1 MNLRRLLLGVLCS
14 ILITTPLLAQKEAP
28 PAGGEP
34 KDFSLPEKQSIA
46 LDNGLN
52 ATLVQYGAL
61 PKVAIRI
68 VVRAGN
74 LNESADE
81 VWLADLTGRMMQEGT
96 TTLGSQELAAR
107 FASMGGE
114 LSVSTGLD
122 TMTVGATVLS
132 EFAAEA
138 ATLLAEVARTPALP
152 EAELDR
158 IKGDMNRELSISMT
172 RAQSQATERFYAL
185 LYGDHPYGRLYPT
198 EEMLN
203 GYGIEQLRA
212 WHDTNFGAQ
221 RTRVYVVGRFDT
233 AAVEAAIG
241 ESFNDWQPGEEALIN
256 PPEMQSGRRVHL
268 IDRPDAPQSTIRLG
282 LPTIGPSHEDYMA
295 LTVTNSLLG
304 GSFGSRITT
313 NIREDKGYTYSPS
326 SSVSTRYRA
335 AHWVQSA
342 DVTSEATGASLVEII
357 KEIDRLQAEAP
368 SEEELAG
375 IQNYLAGIFVLRNSS
390 LGGIINQLSF
400 LDLHGLDESYLTGYV
415 GNIYSVTPER
425 VRQTAETYLDDA
437 QMTLVVVGDEAGA
450 TGQISFLGEVVT
462 D

>member
-1 MNLRRLLLGVLCS
+1 MTPKRLLLGALCS
-14 ILITTPLLAQKEAP
+14 VLITAPILAQTTP

-34 KDFSLPEKQSIA
+34 KNFSLPEKQSVE
-46 LDNGLN
+46 LDNGMS

-61 PKVAIRI
+61 PKVAIRV

-74 LNESADE
+74 LNESAKE

-96 TTLGSQELAAR
+96 ATLASQELAAR

-122 TMTVGATVLS
+122 TMTIGATVLS
-132 EFAAEA
+132 EFGAEA
-138 ATLLAEVARTPALP
+138 AALLSEVVRTPALP

-158 IKGDMNRELSISMT
+158 LKGDMNRELSIART
-172 RAQSQATERFYAL
+172 RAQSLASERFYAL
-185 LYGDHPYGRLYPT
+185 LYPDHPYGRLYPT

-203 GYGIEQLRA
+203 GYGIEQIRA
-212 WHDTNFGAQ
+212 WHEANFGAM
-221 RTRVYVVGRFDT
+221 RTKAHVVGRFDD
-233 AAVEAAIG
+233 AAIEAAIRAG
-241 ESFNDWQPGEEALIN
+241 FGDWKSGEEALIQ
-256 PPEMQSGRRVHL
+256 PPEMEAGRRVHL
-268 IDRPDAPQSTIRLG
+268 IDRPDAPQSTIRFG
-282 LPTIGPSHEDYMA
+282 LPTVDPSHEDYMA
-295 LTVTNSLLG
+295 LTVTNALLG

-313 NIREDKGYTYSPS
+313 NIREDKGYTYSPF

-368 SEEELAG
+368 SEQELEG
-375 IQNYLAGIFVLRNSS
+375 IQNYLAGVFVLQNSS
-390 LGGIINQLSF
+390 LGGIIGQLAF
-400 LDLHGLDESYLTGYV
+400 LDLHGLGESYLTGYV
-415 GNIYSVTPER
+415 GNIYGVTPEI
-425 VRQTAETYLDDA
+425 VRQTAEMYLDDA
-437 QMTLVVVGDEAGA
+437 QMTLVVVGDEATA
-450 TGQISFLGEVVT
+450 AGQIGFLGEVVT